1 MSHHKI
7 KPILLAED
15 DDADAKL
22 TIHTLKKQ
30 NIKNNVVRVAD
41 GEEVLQYLRYQGAY
55 QQREQGLPCVLLLD
69 LKMPKL
75 NGLDVLKEIRN
86 DETLKYLPIV
96 ILTSSSEERDLVD
109 GYKLGANAYVVKPVD
124 FKQFSDAIKALGV
137 FWAIINAKPPED
149 IL

>member
-7 KPILLAED
+7 EPILLAED

-22 TIHTLKKQ
+22 TLLTLKKQ
-30 NIKNNVVRVAD
+30 NIKNNVIRVAD
-41 GEEVLQYLRYQGAY
+41 GEEVLQYLRYQGPY
-55 QQREQGLPCVLLLD
+55 QQREEGLPCVLLLD

-86 DETLKYLPIV
+86 DETLKYLPVV
-96 ILTSSSEERDLVD
+96 ILTSSSEERDLID

-124 FKQFSDAIKALGV
+124 FTQFSDAIKALGV
-137 FWAIINAKPPED
+137 FWAIINTKPPD
-149 IL
+149 NIL